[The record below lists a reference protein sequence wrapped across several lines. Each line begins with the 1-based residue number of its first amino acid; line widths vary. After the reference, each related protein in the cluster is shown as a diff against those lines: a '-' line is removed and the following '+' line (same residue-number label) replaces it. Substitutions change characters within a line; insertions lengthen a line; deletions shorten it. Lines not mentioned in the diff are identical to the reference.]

1 MINQFSASIDVIQD
15 RILFCFNTKKEQE
28 FRLWLTRRCV
38 ADFLG
43 TMPRHTEQSK
53 NIISELEKSAELK
66 KIIKKEREEPIVPAQ
81 DKKISVP
88 INKESKQIK
97 DQGTKPMSEFVK
109 GKYFPI
115 GEEPILVKNIKTEL
129 IDRNQKLVFYL
140 SNNKNI
146 NCVISLNTF
155 LSLHSLIEI
164 TSQKAD
170 WNIKTKDLNI
180 NETVL
185 LN

>member
-1 MINQFSASIDVIQD
+1 
-15 RILFCFNTKKEQE
+15 
-28 FRLWLTRRCV
+28 
-38 ADFLG
+38 
-43 TMPRHTEQSK
+43 
-53 NIISELEKSAELK
+53 
-66 KIIKKEREEPIVPAQ
+66 
-81 DKKISVP
+81 
-88 INKESKQIK
+88 
-97 DQGTKPMSEFVK
+97 MSEFVT

-115 GEEPILVKNIKTEL
+115 GEEPVLVKNIKTEL

-164 TSQKAD
+164 TSQKAN
-170 WNIKTKDLNI
+170 WNIKTEGLNI
-180 NETVL
+180 NEKVL

>member
-15 RILFCFNTKKEQE
+15 RVLFCFNTKKEQE

-81 DKKISVP
+81 DKKILFLTTKR
-88 INKESKQIK
+88 INKLKIREQS
-97 DQGTKPMSEFVK
+97 
-109 GKYFPI
+109 
-115 GEEPILVKNIKTEL
+115 
-129 IDRNQKLVFYL
+129 R
-140 SNNKNI
+140 
-146 NCVISLNTF
+146 
-155 LSLHSLIEI
+155 
-164 TSQKAD
+164 
-170 WNIKTKDLNI
+170 
-180 NETVL
+180 
-185 LN
+185 